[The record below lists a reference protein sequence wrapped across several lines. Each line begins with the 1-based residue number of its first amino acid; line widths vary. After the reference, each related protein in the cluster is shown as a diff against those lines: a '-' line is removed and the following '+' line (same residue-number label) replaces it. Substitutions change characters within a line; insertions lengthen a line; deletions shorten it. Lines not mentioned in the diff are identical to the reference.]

1 MWVPCPAANLER
13 LHSSNDGC
21 PGTIP
26 APVSKIHLCILTPY
40 WKRRIIIH
48 IGDIY
53 CNYILGYIGSTLR
66 VLFKSRLHKFW
77 QKHPDARG
85 ALQAWLSEVERAQW
99 QMPGQVTERYPTASA
114 VPGNRIVFRI
124 RGNRYRMVVEIDYQR
139 KDLYILFLGTHAE
152 YNRIDATE
160 V

>member
-1 MWVPCPAANLER
+1 M
-13 LHSSNDGC
+13 
-21 PGTIP
+21 
-26 APVSKIHLCILTPY
+26 
-40 WKRRIIIH
+40 
-48 IGDIY
+48 
-53 CNYILGYIGSTLR
+53 R

-99 QMPGQVTERYPTASA
+99 QMPGQVTERYPSASA

-124 RGNRYRMVVEIDYQR
+124 RGNRYRMVAAIDYQR
-139 KDLYILFLGTHAE
+139 KELYILFLGTHAQ

>member
-1 MWVPCPAANLER
+1 M
-13 LHSSNDGC
+13 
-21 PGTIP
+21 
-26 APVSKIHLCILTPY
+26 
-40 WKRRIIIH
+40 
-48 IGDIY
+48 
-53 CNYILGYIGSTLR
+53 R
-66 VLFKSRLHKFW
+66 VLFKSRLLKFW

-99 QMPGQVTERYPTASA
+99 QMPGQVTERYPSASA

-124 RGNRYRMVVEIDYQR
+124 RGNRYRMVAAIDYQR
-139 KDLYILFLGTHAE
+139 KELYILFLGTHAE